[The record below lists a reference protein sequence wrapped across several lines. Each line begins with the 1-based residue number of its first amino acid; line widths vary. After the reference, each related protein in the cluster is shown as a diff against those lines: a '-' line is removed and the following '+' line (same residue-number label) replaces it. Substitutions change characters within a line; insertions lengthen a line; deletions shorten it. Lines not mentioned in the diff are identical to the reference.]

1 MWRMRSLKGMSD
13 HARVYPGEWRRR
25 RGQRPWPVFI
35 GFLQVFIGAAA
46 FRGHMPPVGYL
57 LLLVGPAIL
66 LVGYK
71 RWPGWSVIGVSAVAL
86 GFYALMAMVGPVV
99 PSIIAGVVNAVVAG
113 KRIPAWVSLGGL
125 AAGSVLVDY
134 ATLHRFPE
142 LGRIV
147 FALVLAAL
155 LAGLAEVVENRRQRA
170 IVYRQLWEEERR
182 RREAQ
187 REQQLGEERLKI
199 ARELHDVLAHSL
211 SLITV
216 RASVALEL
224 MDSNPEEVRQALLA
238 IKQASKS
245 GLDEVRTVLH
255 RIRTDAPRT
264 PAPDLNRLEE
274 LVAQAKTA
282 GLTVSLTKTGEH
294 KDIPAAAGLAG
305 YRIIQEALTNVIRHS
320 QARTAVVHVH
330 DAGRALLIGVA
341 DDGPARPKTAE
352 NGEEGEGGEGGGDEN
367 GSGLVGIKERAAS
380 LGGTAEAGPKKDG
393 GFEVYAALPIARG
406 TT

>member
-1 MWRMRSLKGMSD
+1 MGD
-13 HARVYPGEWRRR
+13 HAMVYPGDWRRR

-35 GFLQVFIGAAA
+35 GFMQVFIG
-46 FRGHMPPVGYL
+46 FVMTRHNLMSPENYL

-66 LVGYK
+66 LAGYK
-71 RWPGWSVIGVSAVAL
+71 RWPGWAVLGVNAAAL
-86 GFYALMAMVGPVV
+86 AFYAVQHSVGPVV
-99 PSIIAGVVNAVVAG
+99 PSIVASVINAVVLG
-113 KRIPAWVSLGGL
+113 RRVPAWVSLGGL

-134 ATLHRFPE
+134 LSFHGFREPV
-142 LGRIV
+142 RIV
-147 FALVLAAL
+147 WVLVWIAL
-155 LAGLAEVVENRRQRA
+155 LAGLAELVENRRQRA
-170 IVYRQLWEEERR
+170 IVYRKLWEEERR
-182 RREAQ
+182 RRELQ
-187 REQQLGEERLKI
+187 REQQAGEERLKI

-224 MDSNPEEVRQALLA
+224 MDSNPQEVRQALMA

-255 RIRTDAPRT
+255 GIRTDAPRT
-264 PAPDLNRLEE
+264 PAPDLSQLEG

-282 GLTVSLTKTGEH
+282 GLTVRLALTGRH
-294 KDIPAAAGLAG
+294 QGIPAACGLAG

-330 DAGRALLIGVA
+330 DAGWALLIGVA
-341 DDGPARPKTAE
+341 DDGPARPKTADE
-352 NGEEGEGGEGGGDEN
+352 TGDSN

-380 LGGTAEAGPKKDG
+380 LGGTAEAEPRQDG
-393 GFEVYAALPIARG
+393 GFDVYAALPLPRG